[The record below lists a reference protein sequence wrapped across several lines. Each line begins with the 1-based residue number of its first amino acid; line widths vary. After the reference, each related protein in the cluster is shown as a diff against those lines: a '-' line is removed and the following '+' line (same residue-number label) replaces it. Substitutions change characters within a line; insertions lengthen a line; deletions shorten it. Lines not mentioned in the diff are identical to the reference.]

1 MNDMEIAE
9 LIKEAKY
16 KSKAAEKCL
25 FDIYAGRMLTLC
37 RRYVKTAEDAEEL
50 MLNGFVKFFHA
61 LSTFKYENDAA
72 CYSFIK
78 RIMINEC
85 LMFLRKQQAFK
96 IVSETEAE
104 NIAVEEEALDLLSTK
119 EIFELIVQLPVGYR
133 TVFNLFVIEGMTHI
147 EIAKELGIT
156 VGTSKSQLNKARQLL
171 QKNID
176 KGNYYA
182 KQQQQ

>member
-1 MNDMEIAE
+1 MQIAE

-25 FDIYAGRMLTLC
+25 FDMYAGRMLTLC
-37 RRYVKTAEDAEEL
+37 RRYVKSPEDAEET
-50 MLNGFVKFFHA
+50 MLNGFVKFFGA
-61 LSTFKYENDAA
+61 LPNFKYESDAA
-72 CYSFIK
+72 VYSWIK

-85 LMFLRKQQAFK
+85 LMFLRRQQAFK

-104 NIAVEEEALDLLSTK
+104 NIAVDEDLLDRLSTK
-119 EIFELIVQLPVGYR
+119 EIFELIVQMPVGYR
-133 TVFNLFVIEGMTHI
+133 TVFNLFVIEGMTHV

-176 KGNYYA
+176 KGGYYA
-182 KQQQQ
+182 KQQQR

>member
-1 MNDMEIAE
+1 MQIAQ
-9 LIKEAKY
+9 LIKEAQH
-16 KSKAAEKCL
+16 KSKAAEKYL
-25 FDIYAGRMLTLC
+25 FDLYAGRMLTLC
-37 RRYVKTAEDAEEL
+37 RRYVKSPEDAEER
-50 MLNGFVKFFHA
+50 MLNGFVKFFQA
-61 LSTFKYENDAA
+61 LQHFKYESDAA

-96 IVSETEAE
+96 VVSESEAE
-104 NIAVEEEALDLLSTK
+104 NITLDEDLLDRLSAK
-119 EIFELIVQLPVGYR
+119 EIFEQVVQLPVGYR
-133 TVFNLFVIEGMTHI
+133 TVFNLFVIEGMSHV

-156 VGTSKSQLNKARQLL
+156 VGTSKSQLNKARTLL

-176 KGNYYA
+176 KGNYHA